1 MKNKILVFL
10 LVFVTVFGFSA
21 NAASSYKS
29 YVYDNNGE
37 TFEAPDAFYFD
48 KQYDLVNMKDN
59 NGKPIGMLY
68 PHDIFVADN
77 GLIYVSG
84 DDEDEQGMV
93 LILNSDYSFN
103 SVIKSFQ
110 HTIKLEDGT
119 TKTFKDRFGSITN
132 TFVDKNSGSI
142 FICDLNGATPENSD
156 FEQAKNINVDATSGR
171 VIKLNANFEQE
182 LVICG
187 ITNEILPSDFSFQP
201 KKIVVDNY
209 GRIFVLSQGF
219 TMGIMELDSEGE
231 FVQCIGAPSVT
242 YNPIELLWRAISTD
256 AQKEAME
263 DYVPTEYSG
272 IEIDAEGFI
281 YVTNSTFDKSTYEDI
296 DCLSRL
302 NAKGNN
308 VLRTAGTNL
317 PYGDTDASWRATL
330 EGASKL
336 VDIKSLDYGNYAV
349 LDSLRGKVFF
359 YNTDGVNLF
368 EFGTVADDPDNDHIT
383 YIEGNLDVPVA
394 LEWHND
400 QCVVLDSELHC
411 INTYSMTAYARKII
425 EASRLHELDLYDD
438 EIKVWKEVLALNNNS
453 VAAKQNIA
461 KVFYR
466 DGDWQ
471 TAMKYF
477 KEIKD
482 QENYSKAYKY
492 QRQEYI
498 NDYFTVAVAVIV
510 ALIILIVIFGK
521 WRKNHKKEV
530 KEDSLWTKIK
540 FAKKM
545 MFRPLHSSW
554 ILARE
559 NKGSVP
565 AATIILIAVSIM
577 SVLQARYTGFIF
589 DAHAEDVNIIA
600 EIATIV
606 LPVLL
611 FSVCNWCVTSLMA
624 GEGSFKAIYM
634 STCYSLTPILF
645 LYPIAILLSNVMVLE
660 EGDFYSVF
668 ISIALI
674 WVFAWIFFSNMRIH
688 DYTLGMAVI
697 EILITVVVMLLIVFL
712 AILFMAL
719 VQQMYSFVIDIIDE
733 LATR

>member
-368 EFGTVADDPDNDHIT
+368 EFGTVADDPDDDHIT

-394 LEWHND
+394 LEWHNN

-530 KEDSLWTKIK
+530 KEDSLWAKIK

>member
-368 EFGTVADDPDNDHIT
+368 EFGTVADDPDDDHIT

-394 LEWHND
+394 LEWHNN

-530 KEDSLWTKIK
+530 KEDSLWAKIK

-719 VQQMYSFVIDIIDE
+719 VQQMYSFVVDIIDE

>member
-368 EFGTVADDPDNDHIT
+368 EFGTVADDPDDDHIT

-530 KEDSLWTKIK
+530 KEDSLWAKIK

-645 LYPIAILLSNVMVLE
+645 LYPIAILLSNIMVLE

-719 VQQMYSFVIDIIDE
+719 VQQMYSFVVDIIDE